1 MYEIKWKRKKWASNW
16 IRAQARPQIGPINSS
31 AWEIWPSPS
40 RIFSIVRHFRRM
52 IKVTSEIIISSITT
66 LKIHLWV
73 TFWWSSL
80 KWQRSHS
87 RTDYGLSLKRGRVSF
102 TPSQVPLLA
111 SIPWRIFSYK
121 HRLPIHFFKLNHI
134 VITIRL
140 DQINFGLSYVGVA
153 WLSSSVPPDFFSSP
167 RTDFSVKAGGPLI
180 RVRRVE
186 RVRRVGRVRRV
197 RRARRVRLLK
207 KSQVS
212 VTHVWAVNCQG
223 MPDSRN

>member
-1 MYEIKWKRKKWASNW
+1 
-16 IRAQARPQIGPINSS
+16 
-31 AWEIWPSPS
+31 
-40 RIFSIVRHFRRM
+40 M

-140 DQINFGLSYVGVA
+140 DQINFGLSYVRVA

-167 RTDFSVKAGGPLI
+167 RTDFEAEWI
-180 RVRRVE
+180 
-186 RVRRVGRVRRV
+186 
-197 RRARRVRLLK
+197 LLSFFIAAVVI
-207 KSQVS
+207 KSP
-212 VTHVWAVNCQG
+212 WAYDQKIAKTLKHAKEATSAMAKV
-223 MPDSRN
+223 